1 MFIEF
6 KIKFKERFASL
17 GETVMKLRDI
27 SVLAAVI
34 LIVAMLIIP
43 FPPWL
48 LSLLIIANMS
58 LALLVLLTSM
68 NMQEPLQFSIFPSL
82 LLLLTLFRLGLNVS
96 TTRSI
101 LSEGDAGRVVDT
113 FGTFVTGGNILV
125 GLVVFF
131 ILIIIQFI
139 VITKGSE
146 RVSEVAARFTLDAM
160 PGKQMSIDADLNAGV
175 ISEHEA
181 RERREKVSRESDF
194 YGAMDGASKFVKG
207 DAIAGII
214 IVLINLLFGIII
226 GMAQE
231 GLPLGEAA
239 VKYSQLTVGDGIV
252 SQIPA
257 LLISTATG
265 IVVTRAASNGNL
277 GSDILGQLFAY
288 PKMLYIAAVTI
299 FLLGFTPIGLVI
311 TTPIAAALAFGGYQL
326 SKASTQPDDQFVEN
340 EEDAEQEDMKSPENV
355 VNLLNIDAIEFE
367 FGYGLIPLADVNQGG
382 DLLDRIV
389 MIRRQLALELGIV
402 IPVVRI
408 RDNIQ
413 LEPNAYRLKIKG
425 NEMAKGELL
434 LDHYLAMS
442 PGGEDMIEGIDTIE
456 PSFGLPA
463 KWITEEVKEQAE
475 ILGYTVVDP
484 PSVVSTHITEVIK
497 VNAYELLGRQE
508 TKQLIDHLQES
519 YPILVEEVTPN
530 PLSVGEVQK
539 VLAKLL
545 KEFVSI
551 RNLPVIFE
559 TLADYGRMTTDT
571 DLLAEYCRQALAR
584 QITNQY
590 AEDNSPLK
598 VITVSGK
605 VEKLIADSIQQT
617 EHGNFMSL
625 DPNDSQA
632 ILEAA
637 ASQIEQLS
645 MMQQTPII
653 LCSPAVRMYVRQ
665 LTERYFPQ
673 VPVLS
678 YNELDANV
686 EVQSTGMVNI
696 E

>member
-1 MFIEF
+1 MQ
-6 KIKFKERFASL
+6 
-17 GETVMKLRDI
+17 VRDL
-27 SVLAAVI
+27 SVLMSVI

-48 LSLLIIANMS
+48 LSVLIIINIA
-58 LALLVLLTSM
+58 LALMVLLTAM
-68 NMQEPLQFSIFPSL
+68 NMKEALEFSIFPSL
-82 LLLLTLFRLGLNVS
+82 ILLMTLFRLGLNVS

-101 LSEGDAGRVVDT
+101 LSEGEAGKVVET
-113 FGTFVTGGNILV
+113 FGSFVTGGNVIV
-125 GLVVFF
+125 GLVVFL

-160 PGKQMSIDADLNAGV
+160 PGKQMSIDADLNAGM

-181 RERREKVSRESDF
+181 RERREKISRESDF
-194 YGAMDGASKFVKG
+194 YGSMDGASKFVKG

-214 IVLINLLFGIII
+214 ITLINLLFGVVI
-226 GMAQE
+226 GMMQL
-231 GLPLGEAA
+231 GLPFGEAA
-239 VKYSQLTVGDGIV
+239 MKYSTLTVGDGIV

-265 IVVTRAASNGNL
+265 IVVTRAASDGNI
-277 GSDILGQLFAY
+277 GKDITSQLFAY
-288 PKMLYIAAVTI
+288 PKMLYVTGGTI
-299 FLLGFTPIGLVI
+299 ILLGLLTPIGLVL
-311 TTPIAAALAFGGYQL
+311 TLPIGGLMIFGGYTIA
-326 SKASTQPDDQFVEN
+326 KTPQPDKEQLLEM
-340 EEDAEQEDMKSPENV
+340 EEEIETDEMKSPESV
-355 VNLLNIDAIEFE
+355 VNLLNVDPIEFE
-367 FGYGLIPLADVNQGG
+367 FGYGLIPLADTNQGG

-389 MIRRQLALELGIV
+389 MIRRQLAIELGLV

-413 LEPNAYRLKIKG
+413 LQPNEYRLKIKG
-425 NEMAKGELL
+425 NEMARGELL

-442 PGGEDMIEGIDTIE
+442 PGIEDDSIEGIDTIE

-463 KWITEEVKEQAE
+463 KWITEEMKEQAE
-475 ILGYTVVDP
+475 IFGYTVVDP

-497 VNAYELLGRQE
+497 SNAHELLGRQE
-508 TKQLIDHLQES
+508 TKQLIDHVKES

-545 KEFVSI
+545 RENVSI

-559 TLADYGRMTTDT
+559 TLADFAKSTSDT
-571 DLLAEYCRQALAR
+571 DLLTEYARQALAR
-584 QITNQY
+584 QITNQFSHQG
-590 AEDNSPLK
+590 DSIK
-598 VITVSGK
+598 VVTLSGK
-605 VEKLIADSIQQT
+605 VEKLVAEGVQQT
-617 EHGNFMSL
+617 EHGNYLSM
-625 DPNDSQA
+625 DPTVSQN
-632 ILEAA
+632 ILESI
-637 ASQIEQLS
+637 ASQVEQLS
-645 MMQQTPII
+645 LMEQTPIV

-673 VPVLS
+673 IPILS
-678 YNELDANV
+678 YNELEANA
-686 EVQSTGMVNI
+686 EVQSVGVVNI
-696 E
+696 D

>member
-1 MFIEF
+1 MS
-6 KIKFKERFASL
+6 A
-17 GETVMKLRDI
+17 RDL
-27 SVLAAVI
+27 SVLSSVI

-48 LSLLIIANMS
+48 LSVLIIINIS

-68 NMQEPLQFSIFPSL
+68 NMNEPLQFAIFPSL

-101 LSEGDAGRVVDT
+101 LSNGEAGDVVET
-113 FGTFVTGGNILV
+113 FGTFVVGGNVLV
-125 GLVVFF
+125 GLVVFI
-131 ILIIIQFI
+131 ILIIIQFV

-160 PGKQMSIDADLNAGV
+160 PGKQMSIDADLNAGI
-175 ISEHEA
+175 ISEHDA
-181 RERREKVSRESDF
+181 RDRREKVSREADF

-214 IVLINLLFGIII
+214 IVMMNLIFGIII
-226 GMAQE
+226 GMTQQ
-231 GLPLGEAA
+231 GLAIGEAA
-239 VKYSQLTVGDGIV
+239 TRYSLLTVGDGIV

-265 IVVTRAASNGNL
+265 IVVTRAASDGNL
-277 GSDILGQLFAY
+277 GKDIIDQLLAF
-288 PKMLYIAAVTI
+288 PPMLYVSGATI
-299 FLLGFTPIGLVI
+299 FLLGLFTPINDILTIPV
-311 TTPIAAALAFGGYQL
+311 AAVLGVGGYML
-326 SKASTQPDDQFVEN
+326 SRAPKEE
-340 EEDAEQEDMKSPENV
+340 EEDLLEMEEEKEQDEMKSPESV
-355 VNLLNIDAIEFE
+355 VNLLNVDPIEFE
-367 FGYGLIPLADVNQGG
+367 FGYGLIPLADANQGG
-382 DLLDRIV
+382 DLLDRVV
-389 MIRRQLALELGIV
+389 MIRRQLAIELGLV

-413 LEPNAYRLKIKG
+413 LQPNEYRLKIKG
-425 NEMAKGELL
+425 NEMARGELL

-442 PGGEDMIEGIDTIE
+442 PGVEDESIEGIDTVE

-463 KWITEEVKEQAE
+463 KWIGEDMKEQAE
-475 ILGYTVVDP
+475 IFGYTVVDP

-497 VNAYELLGRQE
+497 NNAHELLGRQE

-545 KEFVSI
+545 KENVSI
-551 RNLPVIFE
+551 RNLPIIFE
-559 TLADYGRMTTDT
+559 TLADYGKMSTDT
-571 DLLAEYCRQALAR
+571 DLLAEYVRQALAR
-584 QITNQY
+584 QITSQY
-590 AEDNSPLK
+590 VDQGGVLK
-598 VITVSGK
+598 VITLSGR
-605 VEKLIADSIQQT
+605 VEKLVADAVQQT
-617 EHGNFMSL
+617 EHGNYLSM
-625 DPNDSQA
+625 DPNDSQRV
-632 ILEAA
+632 LEAV
-637 ASQIEQLS
+637 ASQVEQLS
-645 MMQQTPII
+645 LMEESPIV
-653 LCSPAVRMYVRQ
+653 LCSPAIRMYVRQ

-673 VPVLS
+673 VPTLS
-678 YNELDANV
+678 YNELEANV
-686 EVQSTGMVNI
+686 EVQSLGLVNI